1 MENILY
7 FKQNLGVLMALTS
20 LAEKIDFVRQ
30 TRSANYRESLRLEG
44 VEVKSANNKTM
55 TKESVIAKY
64 KALAS

>member
-1 MENILY
+1 VNILY

-44 VEVKSANNKTM
+44 VEVKSANNKT